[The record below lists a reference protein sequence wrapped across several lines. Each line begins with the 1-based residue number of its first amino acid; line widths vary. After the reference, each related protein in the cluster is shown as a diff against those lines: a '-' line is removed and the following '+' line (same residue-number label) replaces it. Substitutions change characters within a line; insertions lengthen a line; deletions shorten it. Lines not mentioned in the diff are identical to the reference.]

1 MVSIQKPRGFPG
13 RNWAPSDNLFC
24 ATSFR
29 RSLGCVFFL
38 FRLPLL
44 LFALL
49 SFRVVGY
56 QVVQFR
62 CRQRH
67 KKVQHIHPGG
77 SFSSPRRLPRK
88 RAHTKTKQ
96 TQLGHKEKKRKE
108 KKRKD
113 THKKRVC
120 VLVYSEERER
130 EKLHSSIKVSLVF
143 PDRSIIITYG
153 LATPTCRWR
162 VYFKKVTS
170 MPEWKSIYVPSLVEV
185 IFQRYGVAF
194 NYIMTHRLGNGRE

>member
-29 RSLGCVFFL
+29 RSLGCVYFFL

-113 THKKRVC
+113 TQKKECVC
-120 VLVYSEERER
+120 WSIAKRER
-130 EKLHSSIKVSLVF
+130 EKNYTVQSKCHWFFRTGVSSS
-143 PDRSIIITYG
+143 RTG
-153 LATPTCRWR
+153 WR
-162 VYFKKVTS
+162 RRRAGDGCIS
-170 MPEWKSIYVPSLVEV
+170 
-185 IFQRYGVAF
+185 R
-194 NYIMTHRLGNGRE
+194 R

>member
-1 MVSIQKPRGFPG
+1 M
-13 RNWAPSDNLFC
+13 
-24 ATSFR
+24 
-29 RSLGCVFFL
+29 
-38 FRLPLL
+38 
-44 LFALL
+44 
-49 SFRVVGY
+49 
-56 QVVQFR
+56 
-62 CRQRH
+62 
-67 KKVQHIHPGG
+67 
-77 SFSSPRRLPRK
+77 
-88 RAHTKTKQ
+88 
-96 TQLGHKEKKRKE
+96 
-108 KKRKD
+108 
-113 THKKRVC
+113 C

-194 NYIMTHRLGNGRE
+194 NYIMTHRLGNGREWSVGGVCWWNKRPLSLSFISRFLLRSVWEQDLPSSTEDKPPLVCNYVESGFCPLSRDESDKSRQQSWGSRTNIKPNKRFQQFHLFLG